1 MLAALGAKRQVKV
14 RWNEETCTGCG
25 ECDPGCPMGLTPSR
39 GESESVYCWN
49 CGTCRDTCP
58 EGSLRFG
65 FRNGGSGTVPTPRY
79 EEAPDRSI

>member
-58 EGSLRFG
+58 EGSLG
-65 FRNGGSGTVPTPRY
+65 FRLSAGAR
-79 EEAPDRSI
+79 R